1 MILEMSE
8 LTDDILMI
16 LIEITIR
23 SNTALNRAIRKFI
36 DTGVPDM
43 IDLMQNVCYRITA
56 SVGSKSEVYSHM
68 NPN

>member
-1 MILEMSE
+1 MSE